1 MSTVELM
8 QEIKRLS
15 NTDRLRIIEGASALI
30 REDLVTRNDLEHRM
44 RAAAEQLKDLYEERG
59 ELTEWTI
66 LDSAEVIDDTA
77 AVHSS

>member
-30 REDLVTRNDLEHRM
+30 REDLLTRNDLEHRI
-44 RAAAEQLKDLYEERG
+44 RAAAEQLKDLYEEGG

-66 LDSAEVIDDTA
+66 LDSEEVVDDTA
-77 AVHSS
+77 TVHSS